1 MPFFSS
7 GLMYNPQEVENEIL
21 KFWRQCDIY
30 ETAKERNKGKKKFY
44 FLDGPPYTS
53 GVIHLGHAWN
63 KSLKDMVLRYKRMNN
78 FLVWDRAGYDMHGLP
93 TAHKVQEKFN
103 IKHKEEIP
111 DFGVERFTQECK
123 KLSIE
128 NMNLMNQDFK
138 RLGVWMDFENPYM
151 SIENSFIEGTWWLV
165 KQAHLNKRLYEG
177 EKVMYWC
184 KSCSTSLA
192 KHELEYKNLQDES

>member
-63 KSLKDMVLRYKRMNN
+63 KSLKDMVLRYKRMKG
-78 FLVWDRAGYDMHGLP
+78 LDVWDRAGYDMHGLP
-93 TAHKVQEKFN
+93 TAHKAMEKL
-103 IKHKEEIP
+103 KMKSKDDIP
-111 DFGVERFTQECK
+111 KFGVAKFIEECK
-123 KLSIE
+123 KLCIV
-128 NMNLMNQDFK
+128 NMELMNNDFI
-138 RLGVWMDFENPYM
+138 RLGVWMDF
-151 SIENSFIEGTWWLV
+151 
-165 KQAHLNKRLYEG
+165 
-177 EKVMYWC
+177 
-184 KSCSTSLA
+184 
-192 KHELEYKNLQDES
+192 